1 MSTHSLVWACQLNCD
16 FRTLPN
22 ISKHPRT
29 AINCSLL
36 GGDESWRPSASAALK
51 LNCNYFQISTEFL
64 VKSNAAV
71 LSLQC
76 LYLSFRHFP
85 SWRKFNSN
93 NYHHQSNWDGL
104 NELILLLAWELSDD
118 AISIT
123 VNLGIKC
130 SSKITFVANRGLI
143 WRCKMNRISTLGIIR
158 WCRISKWCLDVTSL
172 LSGSDN
178 MESLLVKIWRMFW
191 VALEWYLEERCR
203 CLKRRSWALQHA
215 LWAETK
221 ILRFISFLGEFLNN
235 RKLW

>member
-1 MSTHSLVWACQLNCD
+1 MQKSKFVIHQVLTFQALGCKIQSLANCVDCRGCISKHISTVTIRCFSWEALPTDSLVRAQQLNCD

-104 NELILLLAWELSDD
+104 NELLLWLAWELSDD
-118 AISIT
+118 AI
-123 VNLGIKC
+123 
-130 SSKITFVANRGLI
+130 
-143 WRCKMNRISTLGIIR
+143 
-158 WCRISKWCLDVTSL
+158 
-172 LSGSDN
+172 
-178 MESLLVKIWRMFW
+178 
-191 VALEWYLEERCR
+191 
-203 CLKRRSWALQHA
+203 
-215 LWAETK
+215 
-221 ILRFISFLGEFLNN
+221 
-235 RKLW
+235 